1 MIKAHV
7 TSGPVHGAL
16 EAASRTAADAVD
28 TGDIGD
34 IGATGVSTTMTAT
47 PIDIVNRVAAYFA
60 IPITVPFGSS
70 SANLIVSPLRRND
83 CSSALLQSRS
93 FSAQLPRRG
102 TTYLEQHAGED
113 GAIR

>member
-28 TGDIGD
+28 TGDIG
-34 IGATGVSTTMTAT
+34 ATGVSTTRTAT

-93 FSAQLPRRG
+93 FSAQLLRRG